1 MTLEQFRTLFGRAA
15 APLGAAPSDGP
26 RGDHDLN
33 PGFTPRPEA
42 RPAAVLVPVV
52 DRPDGATILL
62 TRRSDDL
69 PVHAGQVSFPGGRVE
84 TSDRDPVHTALR
96 ESEEEIGLDPGA
108 VTVLGRMDTYL
119 PGTGYAVVPVVGLLN
134 PPLSLTPDPREVAEI
149 FEVPLALVC
158 DRENHRQES
167 AMWKA
172 KRRHYYV
179 MPYKHYH
186 IWGATAGMLV
196 NLVDMIDRG
205 RSGAAAD

>member
-33 PGFTPRPEA
+33 PGVIPRPEA

-84 TSDRDPVHTALR
+84 TSDRQSV
-96 ESEEEIGLDPGA
+96 E
-108 VTVLGRMDTYL
+108 VLASKA
-119 PGTGYAVVPVVGLLN
+119 TGYAVVPVVGLLN
-134 PPLSLTPDPREVAEI
+134 PPLALTPDPREVAEI

-158 DRENHRQES
+158 DRQNHRRES

-205 RSGAAAD
+205 RLGAAAD